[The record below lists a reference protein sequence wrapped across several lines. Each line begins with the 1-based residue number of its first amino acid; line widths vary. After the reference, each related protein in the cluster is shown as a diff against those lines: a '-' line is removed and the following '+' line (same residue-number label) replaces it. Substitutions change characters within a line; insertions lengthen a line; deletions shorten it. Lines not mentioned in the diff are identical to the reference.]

1 MFSKLR
7 GEYSVFLVF
16 LSLCVVDADSVKCE
30 HMTSLLRYLRS
41 QHQNQTL
48 RVHYVGKT

>member
-16 LSLCVVDADSVKCE
+16 LSFYGVEVESEKRKIKSCE
-30 HMTSLLRYLRS
+30 HMTRFVAPSSYS
-41 QHQNQTL
+41 EHQNLSL
-48 RVHYVGKT
+48 RG